1 MRVCAGSVPD
11 VDPGRHPESDGV
23 NQRVD
28 QLWNKLDTLFDIYC
42 HACLADLIAD
52 S

>member
-28 QLWNKLDTLFDIYC
+28 KLWNKSGYAIRHLLSR
-42 HACLADLIAD
+42 LLG
-52 S
+52 